1 MTVPDASRTPVDDI
15 RPALELRWPSVMVDG
30 GDPEAPVVDVVN
42 VGAERWIPR
51 EGDALLAFGALTE
64 PGAPAPGI
72 PFAFAGGP
80 RGAVALDPGDST
92 RVPVA
97 IAAGDWADL
106 RPGAYDLHAALVLP
120 HARRAGPLRVT
131 VTADAIARRAG
142 PLRVTVTADAIARRR
157 AASPGRP
164 PTDAEL
170 RRAHDTRIA
179 WLRTRVAAAD
189 ALTPLVAEVAGVA
202 SRADAVARIRALLGV
217 HEEHAQGLLDVP
229 LRDLLP
235 YAAEATR
242 REMAEA
248 VARRDALPT
257 ASASDAGPD
266 PT

>member
-131 VTADAIARRAG
+131 VTADAIARR
-142 PLRVTVTADAIARRR
+142 R

>member
-97 IAAGDWADL
+97 IAADDWAGL

-120 HARRAGPLRVT
+120 H
-131 VTADAIARRAG
+131 ARRAG

-242 REMAEA
+242 REIAEA

-257 ASASDAGPD
+257 ASVSDAGPD